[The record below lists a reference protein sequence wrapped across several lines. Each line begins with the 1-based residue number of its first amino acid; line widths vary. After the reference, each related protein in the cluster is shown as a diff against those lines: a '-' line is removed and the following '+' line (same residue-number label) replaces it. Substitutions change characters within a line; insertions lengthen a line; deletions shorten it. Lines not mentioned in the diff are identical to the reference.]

1 MVVAAT
7 LGGWIAGAALARD
20 AALLASGL
28 VLIDLP
34 LRVDAAAAAHVDERL
49 HEAGLLA
56 PGQAQ
61 WDVRLRDAFEPSEMA
76 ARFADVAARS
86 EEHKSELQSLMR
98 ISYAVFCLQKKKNN
112 NIESCYTD

>member
-56 PGQAQ
+56 PGRRNGMYDCATRSIRAKWRHASRMSPRQPCFRPSMLAE
-61 WDVRLRDAFEPSEMA
+61 RLPNPCR
-76 ARFADVAARS
+76 RR
-86 EEHKSELQSLMR
+86 KQ
-98 ISYAVFCLQKKKNN
+98 
-112 NIESCYTD
+112 

>member
-56 PGQAQ
+56 PGPAQ
-61 WDVRLRDAFEPSEMA
+61 WDVRLREAFAPSDMG
-76 ARFADVAARS
+76 ARFAGVAPQTGR
-86 EEHKSELQSLMR
+86 ETCGEGRWRKWG
-98 ISYAVFCLQKKKNN
+98 ITVV
-112 NIESCYTD
+112 